1 MTKLYNITTQIKCTY
16 SGVVRKQLLELFYLF
31 KLGSVFLFSRFTF
44 YVKAEK
50 QKKQRNIQ
58 KKSETETAG
67 GSKGWKSVTYHRRRT
82 VRTVVYHK

>member
-50 QKKQRNIQ
+50 QKKQRNRRNQ
-58 KKSETETAG
+58 KQKQPEG
-67 GSKGWKSVTYHRRRT
+67 GRGGRA
-82 VRTVVYHK
+82 